1 MINTENVRKKALEV
15 GFVSIGISSPF
26 LLQEL
31 PHGWVDN
38 IINLK
43 SPIDELPEVNSVILM
58 AYYAWDKAFNLAVD
72 STYLRNQNKLT
83 LEVPLERYQ
92 LYYEILKNKAWRIV
106 EYLSERGQ
114 RALLSMS
121 IPLKTSA
128 VKCGLGGQG
137 KNTLLIIPQ
146 YGPRIRLISV
156 LTTAKLNIDEPFEE
170 DLCGNCEKCIKACP
184 TKALEP
190 YRINIKR
197 CLVYAAE
204 KPTAR
209 DVPKYVRKIEE
220 HLTLRPT
227 SNSYV
232 ECTICIDACPF
243 GRTRKNLQTLR

>member
-92 LYYEILKNKAWRIV
+92 LYYEILKN
-106 EYLSERGQ
+106 S
-114 RALLSMS
+114 
-121 IPLKTSA
+121 
-128 VKCGLGGQG
+128 
-137 KNTLLIIPQ
+137 
-146 YGPRIRLISV
+146 
-156 LTTAKLNIDEPFEE
+156 
-170 DLCGNCEKCIKACP
+170 
-184 TKALEP
+184 
-190 YRINIKR
+190 
-197 CLVYAAE
+197 
-204 KPTAR
+204 
-209 DVPKYVRKIEE
+209 
-220 HLTLRPT
+220 
-227 SNSYV
+227 
-232 ECTICIDACPF
+232 
-243 GRTRKNLQTLR
+243 